1 MTDRKGVVMTQT
13 PPQATP
19 SLAAPAARVGVRQL
33 SRGPVLGRPGRGS
46 RSRPHQRDAR
56 GVAAP
61 RRRGHARVCRARH
74 QVHDRRPDA
83 YRVRVPLR
91 QPAGAGRNRAA
102 ARPGGRLHAAVDHV
116 RGRVRGLAVP
126 RRALRQDTAGDHRR
140 DPGLLAHDRE
150 LRPAVLPPRPR
161 EGRRRKSHPLC
172 RGVRQRLED
181 REPRRR
187 SRRPGSCTR
196 ST

>member
-1 MTDRKGVVMTQT
+1 MTQT
-13 PPQATP
+13 PPQAP
-19 SLAAPAARVGVRQL
+19 PPL
-33 SRGPVLGRPGRGS
+33 SRLPLFELGFVNIPRGPVLGRRRRGS

-56 GVAAP
+56 GVAET
-61 RRRGHARVCRARH
+61 RGRGPARVCRARH

-83 YRVRVPLR
+83 FRVRVPLR
-91 QPAGAGRNRAA
+91 QPARAGRNRAA
-102 ARPGGRLHAAVDHV
+102 ARPAGRVHAAVDHV

-140 DPGLLAHDRE
+140 EPGLLADDRE

-161 EGRRRKSHPLC
+161 EGRRRTSHPLC
-172 RGVRQRLED
+172 RGVRQRLDD
-181 REPRRR
+181 REPRAT
-187 SRRPGSCTR
+187 SRRRGSCTR